1 MGSLHLESSYNLE
14 ASLKQYSSVW
24 KHLHNTKN
32 PLLDSEVEEKDL
44 RSPTPPR
51 TPKLKL
57 AAEQPSTG
65 ECWIS
70 PKKDTQ
76 VQGQRRSPSKTV
88 WEAKSCLQ
96 SKPHTRQRCRA
107 QTKPCV
113 HQDPEIPQ
121 RLSQTCLSMF
131 ESLLWGQGAPVA
143 CHGHRDWLQQTWE
156 AKLVV

>member
-14 ASLKQYSSVW
+14 APLKQYSSVW

-70 PKKDTQ
+70 PKKDTPTS
-76 VQGQRRSPSKTV
+76 QGKG
-88 WEAKSCLQ
+88 EALTGWQ
-96 SKPHTRQRCRA
+96 EGRN
-107 QTKPCV
+107 CV
-113 HQDPEIPQ
+113 
-121 RLSQTCLSMF
+121 
-131 ESLLWGQGAPVA
+131 
-143 CHGHRDWLQQTWE
+143 
-156 AKLVV
+156 